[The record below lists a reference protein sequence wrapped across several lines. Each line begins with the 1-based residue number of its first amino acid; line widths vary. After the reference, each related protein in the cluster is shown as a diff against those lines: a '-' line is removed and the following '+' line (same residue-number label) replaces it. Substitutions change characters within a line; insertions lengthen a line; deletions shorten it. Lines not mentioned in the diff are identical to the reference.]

1 MIENIW
7 SSEWEVKFK
16 DSQGRLKY
24 SFKGNNT
31 AADEG
36 KKAVVDS
43 FLINDSSIYFPET
56 TFFVGLYYGAFSR
69 TVTLLTVPGEPSGN
83 GYSRQALEHSNVGW
97 PTIEQDD
104 LGNWRRISKE
114 ITFTASGG
122 DIGPLSGAF
131 LCTSSTSTG
140 IMVCNYAF
148 PTTRTVLTGESIS
161 FNIKVKIK

>member
-7 SSEWEVKFK
+7 NSIWEAKFIDK
-16 DSQGRLKY
+16 NGKLKY
-24 SFKGNNT
+24 SFKGPNA

-43 FLINDSSIYFPET
+43 FLINDSSAYFLET

-69 TVTLLTVPGEPSGN
+69 TLTLSTIPGEPSGN
-83 GYSRQALEHSNVGW
+83 GYARQALEHSIVGW

-104 LGNWRRISKE
+104 LGNWRRISRE
-114 ITFTASGG
+114 VTFTSSGG

-131 LCTSSTSTG
+131 LCTSAAATG
-140 IMVCNYAF
+140 ILVCNYAF
-148 PTTRTVLTGESIS
+148 PVTRTVLSGESIA
-161 FNIKVKIK
+161 FTVKVKIK